1 MKLLISAVLAVVLP
15 LAATAQPANRSSR
28 DEAFKII
35 DAYIM
40 SNLQESVGLTSDQYV
55 KLLPLV
61 KKLQDERRA
70 FAQRRFRALGELRQG
85 FREGTITEAQVAE
98 RLKELKDVETQEP
111 AALRQQREVVDAQL
125 SPVQQAKF
133 RVMEMEVE
141 QRIRQVMARV
151 RDESGR
157 ARPRR

>member
-1 MKLLISAVLAVVLP
+1 MRYVITALLAAALP
-15 LAATAQPANRSSR
+15 LAAAAQPPNRASR

-61 KKLQDERRA
+61 KKLQDERRG

-85 FREGTITEAQVAE
+85 FRDGALNEAQVAE
-98 RLKELKDVETQEP
+98 RLKELKDIEAQEP
-111 AALRQQREVVDAQL
+111 GALRQHREAVDAQL

-151 RDESGR
+151 REDSGR
-157 ARPRR
+157 PRPRR